1 MKLERLG
8 IDTSTLLTLDSYS
21 DNDEFGEEERKT
33 DNDKETKKN
42 DMSSNWAVTSD
53 LSFHPSLSVL
63 SYQHQCI
70 GSEAMIAS
78 SSLKPSFATH
88 RQIKM
93 EPSPTCTMKAKM
105 KSETKKKKKKK
116 RKQKKRKTKKTTRT
130 QGFIDSATGT
140 EFQRIGNVWRFEI

>member
-21 DNDEFGEEERKT
+21 DNDDVDEEEHKT
-33 DNDKETKKN
+33 EETKKS
-42 DMSSNWAVTSD
+42 DMSSNCVVTSD

-70 GSEAMIAS
+70 SSEAMIGSYSFKS
-78 SSLKPSFATH
+78 SYATH
-88 RQIKM
+88 RQIKK
-93 EPSPTCTMKAKM
+93 ESSPTCTVKAKT
-105 KSETKKKKKKK
+105 KSETKEKKKKKLN
-116 RKQKKRKTKKTTRT
+116 KKKKTKKTKKTRS
-130 QGFIDSATGT
+130 FIDAVTGT